1 MSRPM
6 LDQDAYH
13 PRAQS
18 SVESF
23 HKAITDEVAAAVARD
38 KIVVVGMAQNPHV
51 KRARKALDGREFTY
65 LEYGSY
71 LAKWRERL
79 AIKMWAGWPT
89 FPMVFVGGKL
99 LGGASELVAALAAGE
114 LDKLLTEGSHG

>member
-6 LDQDAYH
+6 LNQDAYY

-23 HKAITDEVAAAVARD
+23 HKAITDEVAAAIARD

-51 KRARKALDGREFTY
+51 KKARKALDGREFTY

-71 LAKWRERL
+71 LGKWRERL

>member
-71 LAKWRERL
+71 LGKWRERL